1 VSERLQQAA
10 LRPKGRRAL
19 AAAAVNI
26 VVIAALVA
34 IPLFFEPFRVTQFTQ
49 ILVVALAVM
58 GLNLLTGFTG
68 QISVGHSAFF
78 GFGAYS
84 VGVIM
89 ASTDAPMP
97 VALAVGTAVG
107 ALAGAVIGLPSLRIK
122 DTSLAIVTLVFGAS
136 FPALVN
142 LFSSV
147 TGGTQGLRVERITPA
162 DGAPFAADQTRYY
175 VVLAAVLVVAGCVLL
190 LDRSR
195 TGRELRALGDNEIA
209 AVTFGVNAPRLRIG
223 VFTASA
229 AITALAGGLFA
240 VTNGFISSGTSFVTI
255 LGSIE
260 FLTALVIGGRAILLG
275 PLLGAAIAQLLP
287 AQLGQESPELAHLV
301 YGLVLIVILLLAPG
315 GITGLRPT
323 TWLPRRH
330 PSPLPPSSAPPAA
343 PPTKGS
349 TA

>member
-1 VSERLQQAA
+1 
-10 LRPKGRRAL
+10 
-19 AAAAVNI
+19 
-26 VVIAALVA
+26 VVI
-34 IPLFFEPFRVTQFTQ
+34 PLLLEPFRVTQFTQ

-84 VGVIM
+84 VAVIM
-89 ASTDAPMP
+89 ANTDVPMP
-97 VALAVGTAVG
+97 VALAAGTAIG
-107 ALAGAVIGLPSLRIK
+107 ALAGAIIGLPSLRIK

-136 FPALVN
+136 FPALIN
-142 LFSSV
+142 MFSTL
-147 TGGTQGLRVERITPA
+147 TGGTQGLRVERITP
-162 DGAPFAADQTRYY
+162 PEYSPLAADQTRYY
-175 VVLAAVLVVAGCVLL
+175 AVLLAVLVVAVCVLL

-209 AVTFGVNAPRLRIG
+209 AITFGVNAPRLRIG

-275 PLLGAAIAQLLP
+275 PLLGAAVAQLLP
-287 AQLGQESPELAHLV
+287 MQLGQESPEFAHLI
-301 YGLVLIVILLLAPG
+301 YGVVLIAILLLAPG
-315 GITGLRPT
+315 GLTGLRPT
-323 TWLPRRH
+323 SWLRSRGSDRP
-330 PSPLPPSSAPPAA
+330 PLSRKALPK
-343 PPTKGS
+343 KGRN
-349 TA
+349 A

>member
-1 VSERLQQAA
+1 MSERTRSTT
-10 LRPKGRRAL
+10 LRPSGRRAVG
-19 AAAAVNI
+19 AAVVNV

-89 ASTDAPMP
+89 ANTDAPMP
-97 VALAVGTAVG
+97 VALAAGTAIG

-142 LFSSV
+142 MFTGL
-147 TGGTQGLRVERITPA
+147 TGGTQGLRVERISPA
-162 DGAPFAADQTRYY
+162 EGFPFAADQTRYY
-175 VVLAAVLVVAGCVLL
+175 VVLGAVLVVAACVLL

-260 FLTALVIGGRAILLG
+260 FLTALVIGGRAILIG

-287 AQLGQESPELAHLV
+287 TQLGQESPELAHLV
-301 YGLVLIVILLLAPG
+301 YGVVLVVILLLAPG
-315 GITGLRPT
+315 GLTGLRPN
-323 TWLPRRH
+323 TWFRSRGPQLP
-330 PSPLPPSSAPPAA
+330 PLPTTA